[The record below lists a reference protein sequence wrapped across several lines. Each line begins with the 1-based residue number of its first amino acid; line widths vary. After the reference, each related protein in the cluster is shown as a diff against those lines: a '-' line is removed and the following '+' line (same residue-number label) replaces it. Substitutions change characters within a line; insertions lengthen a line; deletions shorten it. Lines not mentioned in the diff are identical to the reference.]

1 MNLSSYHACVFRASV
16 IFLACVVVFGLVF
29 SLLPSGGDVAR
40 SGVTLSGV
48 QFSLYP
54 EQDQGAVWKFQ
65 ARQVTVDPLKNEN
78 TLDGLG
84 LGQRWIKARQ
94 EKGVWIPDPNGQDH
108 LDMTLKADQ
117 LVIDGEDNLKAKQA
131 QLYVIDG
138 CWSLNFNA
146 SGDKPVLIN
155 QRTGL
160 SAPSVDVSSPGVTLG
175 FDDFSSPFN
184 LSNMQGT
191 QRAGASAGTY
201 PNTVCKNGRIVPR
214 PAS

>member
-1 MNLSSYHACVFRASV
+1 MKLSGYHACVFRASV

-54 EQDQGAVWKFQ
+54 EQDQGAVWRFQ

-84 LGQRWIKARQ
+84 QGQRWLKQADGS
-94 EKGVWIPDPNGQDH
+94 EK
-108 LDMTLKADQ
+108 LDMTLKADK
-117 LVIDGEDNLKAKQA
+117 LVIDGEDNLSAQRA

-138 CWSLNFNA
+138 CWSLNFTA
-146 SGDKPVLIN
+146 SGDRPVLIN
-155 QRTGL
+155 QRSGL
-160 SAPSVDVSSPGVTLG
+160 SAPSVDITSPGVNLG

-201 PNTVCKNGRIVPR
+201 PNTVCKDGHVVPR
-214 PAS
+214 PAG